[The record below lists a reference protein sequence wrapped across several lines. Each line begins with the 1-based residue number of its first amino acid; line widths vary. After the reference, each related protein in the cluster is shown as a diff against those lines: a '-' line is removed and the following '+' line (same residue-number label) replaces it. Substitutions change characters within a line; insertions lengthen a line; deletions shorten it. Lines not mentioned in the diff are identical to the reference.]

1 MRKKKKVRKSQSE
14 QETFDEH
21 FFVLKRKE
29 NVRVQFRTDRRRA
42 DHQEYGGKIKLSR
55 KRERSRAMSSRD
67 EEKLVQSGCQ
77 VPWGVETRE
86 KASV

>member
-1 MRKKKKVRKSQSE
+1 MRKSQSE

-42 DHQEYGGKIKLSR
+42 DHLEYGGKI